1 MYFLALV
8 AFGAAACFVAA
19 AGRQPRPAVIV
30 AAVLWLLYGVY
41 EILIGN
47 GVLCNAKCNI
57 RVDLL
62 LIWPVLLVTSLL
74 AGNSPQPW
82 RTALKVLGVIV
93 LLLAVQAALTF
104 GYIALFEPPGTAQS
118 DQGSQT
124 SPK

>member
-8 AFGAAACFVAA
+8 AFGAAAYFVAA

-47 GVLCNAKCNI
+47 GVLCDAKCNI

-74 AGNSPQPW
+74 AGNSLQPW